1 MSLIQN
7 NKFEFVIYKENFLSN
22 KECDELIKTLDTD
35 ELTDGTIVGDYEDDK
50 VNQNVRQT
58 LNIDFHDENLFNDF
72 QLFTDLEEF
81 KARSDLIVTNRRS
94 NQLDDV
100 ESKLFTRDIFSEN

>member
-58 LNIDFHDENLFNDF
+58 LNIDFHDENLFKRLNG
-72 QLFTDLEEF
+72 
-81 KARSDLIVTNRRS
+81 VTIKPQTHNT
-94 NQLDDV
+94 L
-100 ESKLFTRDIFSEN
+100 TMI